1 MKGLKFIAGALCIAM
16 LSTGCGSMN
25 NKTKGGLIGAAGGG
39 ALGSGLGAAIGAL
52 ANGKKG
58 AKIGAAI
65 GAGVGVEK
73 HAITSYTIVD
83 EFEWQIFK
91 FGMIEFGKMVRQ
103 WCRES
108 VGNIIQRNDKC
119 R

>member
-65 GAGVGVEK
+65 GAGV
-73 HAITSYTIVD
+73 VD
-83 EFEWQIFK
+83 ACSFLLASTATARK
-91 FGMIEFGKMVRQ
+91 VPGL
-103 WCRES
+103 
-108 VGNIIQRNDKC
+108 
-119 R
+119 